1 MANIKNFGIKGVAS
15 DVQLG
20 KSGGFVVYD
29 SSNNKFQF
37 KDNGSSL
44 EDVEFAT
51 VQAGTWSG
59 TEIAVTKGGTGLTS
73 IAKGSVLV
81 ANSANTLSA
90 LDGGGSNDGILTY
103 TASSDTLAL
112 ATAVDGG
119 TFT

>member
-1 MANIKNFGIKGVAS
+1 MANIKNFGIKGIAA

-37 KDNGSSL
+37 KDNGSAL

-59 TEIAVTKGGTGLTS
+59 TEIAVTKGGTGLS
-73 IAKGSVLV
+73 SVAQDKILYTTG
-81 ANSANTLSA
+81 ANTFGSA
-90 LDGGGSNDGILTY
+90 DISGFG
-103 TASSDTLAL
+103 
-112 ATAVDGG
+112 
-119 TFT
+119 